1 MECVRA
7 TLASHAQ
14 RDHLGTHDHPSQ
26 PAVSKHVSYTFC
38 PARVYVNP
46 APHVEHGRGHDTCQP
61 RFELGCGTCL
71 PRALELWQSLDS
83 QRSSV
88 RTPGSLG
95 CGARETAQR
104 CFAAPLCVR
113 PPSTHTL
120 RRHSFHP
127 TAGLLWQSLEL
138 CPLPGDARKSAAGQR
153 PCTLRS
159 FAQDAQKRAGGRR
172 PCSMPSLEPKM
183 AMGR

>member
-1 MECVRA
+1 MRA

-46 APHVEHGRGHDTCQP
+46 PPHAEHGRGHDTCQP

-83 QRSSV
+83 QRSTVLPPGSHGCGAWGAAQLEALELWQGLDSQRSSV

-95 CGARETAQR
+95 CGTRETAQR
-104 CFAAPLCVR
+104 CFAAPLRVR
-113 PPSTHTL
+113 LASTHSL

-138 CPLPGDARKSAAGQR
+138 CPLPVDS
-153 PCTLRS
+153 
-159 FAQDAQKRAGGRR
+159 
-172 PCSMPSLEPKM
+172 
-183 AMGR
+183 